1 MRSELLGR
9 WVGVVAC
16 CMAPWV
22 VFAQTTAP
30 GNGSFLPA
38 PTPVPVTESRAPAAS
53 EATESERSVAEW
65 LLRMHEASR
74 KRDYIGTFVVSSGM
88 GNLSSAR
95 IWHACEGED
104 QVERMEALTG
114 APRTTF
120 RRNNQVV
127 TLLPDSKVAVME
139 RRDSLGLFTNL
150 LQSSGSA
157 IPSLYTA
164 KRLGRDRV
172 AGYDAD
178 VVLLKPRDYLRYG
191 YRIWSEKK
199 SGLVV
204 KLQTIDGKGKVL
216 EQAEF
221 SELQIDAPVRIDK
234 LTQMMANTNGYKIQ
248 KIAMTKTTALEEGW
262 VLKNDIPGFQP
273 LNCYRRQVSATQSA
287 TQSDMSNGTLQWIF
301 SDGLA
306 SVSLFVETF
315 DPQRHLQPGYMAL
328 GATQSL
334 SLRNNDWWVTIV
346 GEVPPR
352 TLEAFA
358 RALERKN

>member
-1 MRSELLGR
+1 MRSEFLGR
-9 WVGVVAC
+9 WVGVVVC

-22 VFAQTTAP
+22 VLAQTTTAP
-30 GNGSFLPA
+30 ANGVFSQP
-38 PTPVPVTESRAPAAS
+38 PVPLAESRPPVAA
-53 EATESERSVAEW
+53 ESERGVAEW

-74 KRDYIGTFVVSSGM
+74 KRDYVGTFVVSSGM

-127 TLLPDSKVAVME
+127 TLLPESKVAVME

-157 IPSLYTA
+157 IPTFYSA
-164 KRLGRDRV
+164 KRVGRDRV

-178 VVLLKPRDYLRYG
+178 VVMLKPKDNLRYG

-204 KLQTIDGKGKVL
+204 KLQTLDGKGKVL

-221 SELQIDAPVRIDK
+221 SELQIDAPVRVDK

-248 KIAMTKTTALEEGW
+248 KVAMTKTTALEEGW
-262 VLKNDIPGFQP
+262 VLKNDVPGFQP
-273 LNCYRRQVSATQSA
+273 LNCYRRQVSATQPE
-287 TQSDMSNGTLQWIF
+287 MSNGTLQWIF

-306 SVSLFVETF
+306 SVSLFVEAF

-334 SLRNNDWWVTIV
+334 SVRNSDWWVTVV
-346 GEVPPR
+346 GEVPPH
-352 TLEAFA
+352 TLETFA

>member
-1 MRSELLGR
+1 
-9 WVGVVAC
+9 
-16 CMAPWV
+16 MAPWV
-22 VFAQTTAP
+22 VSAQTANP
-30 GNGSFLPA
+30 GNGSFWPA
-38 PTPVPVTESRAPAAS
+38 SAPAAEARAPVAS
-53 EATESERSVAEW
+53 EATESERGVAEW

-164 KRLGRDRV
+164 KRIGRDRV

-178 VVLLKPRDYLRYG
+178 VVLLKPRDALRYG

-204 KLQTIDGKGKVL
+204 KLQTLDGKGKVL

-273 LNCYRRQVSATQSA
+273 LNCYRRQVSATQPEL
-287 TQSDMSNGTLQWIF
+287 SNGTLQWIF

-306 SVSLFVETF
+306 SVSLFVEAF
-315 DPQRHLQPGYMAL
+315 DPQRHLQSGYMAL

-334 SLRNNDWWVTIV
+334 SVRNSDWWVTIV

-352 TLEAFA
+352 TLESFA